1 MTKPGKKASKMTEV
15 ILYLATRTNQQ
26 ATYSQLYREFVEKRG
41 WAKNTL
47 NKYLSLLHQRRVI
60 TRSWL
65 SYTDSLNRLR
75 KFRVYRLNKDYF
87 REAQWL
93 TCLRN
98 TFKPTP
104 GLFPKWWTYHPLISD
119 VYPYN
124 WKFYPTPLINNH
136 RWRSLLVLMLVM
148 NSHIANGRFL
158 LSPA

>member
-1 MTKPGKKASKMTEV
+1 MMTKPGKKPSKMTEV

-87 REAQWL
+87 REAQ
-93 TCLRN
+93 
-98 TFKPTP
+98 
-104 GLFPKWWTYHPLISD
+104 
-119 VYPYN
+119 
-124 WKFYPTPLINNH
+124 
-136 RWRSLLVLMLVM
+136 
-148 NSHIANGRFL
+148 
-158 LSPA
+158 

>member
-1 MTKPGKKASKMTEV
+1 MMPAPGKKASKMTEL

-26 ATYSQLYREFVEKRG
+26 ATYSQLYREFVERRG

-87 REAQWL
+87 REAQ
-93 TCLRN
+93 
-98 TFKPTP
+98 
-104 GLFPKWWTYHPLISD
+104 
-119 VYPYN
+119 
-124 WKFYPTPLINNH
+124 
-136 RWRSLLVLMLVM
+136 
-148 NSHIANGRFL
+148 
-158 LSPA
+158 